1 MPWLVLSVVLGCARV
16 HASPPP
22 ASLPPAGV
30 VRDDLGDGLR
40 VEIVVDGPA
49 EGRRA
54 RSPADLVILHAG
66 EHLGSLQ
73 TCGCPRR
80 PRGSLARLAAYDD
93 AVRRADAAVLVHGG
107 RAFDDAGFAS
117 DGVLRADVALGN
129 AWMARGLALGDWD
142 ALNVGDVD
150 AVALAG
156 LPAALRAPLPL
167 VSANLS
173 APSDV
178 GLRPWVVVT
187 RGGRRVG
194 ITGLT
199 GETTPLPP
207 GWTREDPARAATRA
221 VAALAAQADVV
232 VLLAYRDAEAAEAV
246 AVASP
251 GLDVVVDT
259 GLHREHLPPVRL
271 GQAVRVG
278 THYQGMRAGE
288 LRLRLDAT
296 HRVAEAL
303 DRTIDLDP
311 TMPDSP
317 ALAAMQ
323 AQARAEVDRVQQQLF
338 GGP

>member
-1 MPWLVLSVVLGCARV
+1 MPWLLVAVVLGCA
-16 HASPPP
+16 HAPPVP
-22 ASLPPAGV
+22 SLAPAGV

-49 EGRRA
+49 EARRSHEA
-54 RSPADLVILHAG
+54 ADLVVLHAG

-80 PRGSLARLAAYDD
+80 PRGSLARLGAYDD
-93 AVRRADAAVLVHGG
+93 AVRRSDAAVLVHGG

-117 DGVLRADVALGN
+117 EGVVRADVAIGN
-129 AWMARGLALGDWD
+129 AWMARALALADWD
-142 ALNVGDVD
+142 ALNVGDLD

-156 LPAALRAPLPL
+156 LSAELRAPLPL
-167 VSANLS
+167 VSANLT

-178 GLRPWVVVT
+178 GVRPWVIVT

-199 GETTPLPP
+199 GETTSLPP
-207 GWTREDPARAATRA
+207 GWTREDPVRAGVRA
-221 VAALAAQADVV
+221 VAALATQADVV
-232 VLLAYRDAEAAEAV
+232 VLLAYRAPEAAAAVAEA
-246 AVASP
+246 SP
-251 GLDVVVDT
+251 ALDVIVDT
-259 GLHREHLPPVRL
+259 ALHREHLPPARL
-271 GQAVRVG
+271 GRAVRVG
-278 THYQGMRAGE
+278 SHYQGMRAGE
-288 LRLRLDAT
+288 LRLRLDAEGHVVT
-296 HRVAEAL
+296 AL

-323 AQARAEVDRVQQQLF
+323 AQARDEVDRVQRQIF

>member
-1 MPWLVLSVVLGCARV
+1 MPWLLVAVVLGCAGVR
-16 HASPPP
+16 APPPP
-22 ASLPPAGV
+22 APPGV

-49 EGRRA
+49 EGRRSP
-54 RSPADLVILHAG
+54 SPADLVVLHAG

-93 AVRRADAAVLVHGG
+93 AVRRADPAVLVHGG
-107 RAFDDAGFAS
+107 RAFDDAGSAS
-117 DGVLRADVALGN
+117 DGVLRPDVALGN
-129 AWMARGLALGDWD
+129 AWMARALARGDWD

-150 AVALAG
+150 AVALSA
-156 LPAALRAPLPL
+156 LPEALRAPLPT

-173 APSDV
+173 ASSGGSP
-178 GLRPWVVVT
+178 RPWVVVE

-194 ITGLT
+194 ITGIT
-199 GETTPLPP
+199 GETTSLPP
-207 GWTREDPARAATRA
+207 GWTRADPVKAGARA
-221 VAALAAQADVV
+221 VAELAGKADVV
-232 VLLAYRDAEAAEAV
+232 VLLAYRATEAAEAV
-246 AVASP
+246 AAASP

-259 GLHREHLPPVRL
+259 ALHREHLPPVRL
-271 GQAVRVG
+271 GGAVRVG
-278 THYQGMRAGE
+278 SHYQGMRAGE
-288 LRLRLDAT
+288 LRLRLDGR
-296 HRVAEAL
+296 HRVVEAL

-311 TMPDSP
+311 TMPDEP

-323 AQARAEVDRVQQQLF
+323 AQARDEVDRAQQQLF